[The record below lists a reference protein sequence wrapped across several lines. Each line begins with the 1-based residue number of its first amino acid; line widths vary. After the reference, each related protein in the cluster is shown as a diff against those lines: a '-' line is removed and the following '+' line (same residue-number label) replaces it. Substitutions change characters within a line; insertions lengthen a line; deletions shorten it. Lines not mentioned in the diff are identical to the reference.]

1 MNKVTIEIYEFLKSK
16 GYIDK
21 DIGFKSIE
29 LRLDVEKLPV
39 IKIEY
44 DLMERNIKAIGEGA

>member
-1 MNKVTIEIYEFLKSK
+1 MNKETIEIYEFLKSK
-16 GYIDK
+16 GYVDK